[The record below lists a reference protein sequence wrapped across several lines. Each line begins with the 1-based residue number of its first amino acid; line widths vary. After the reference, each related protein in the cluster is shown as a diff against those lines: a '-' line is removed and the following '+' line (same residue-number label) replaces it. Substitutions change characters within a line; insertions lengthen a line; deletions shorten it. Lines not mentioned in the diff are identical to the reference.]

1 MHTQSVRN
9 LKRFAH
15 LPRLSAH
22 EVGRPK
28 FRMSNPW
35 ISTLGDFRVDPAY
48 DGYFIAAGTACNK
61 QTLFAIP
68 QNNPFTIPGGA
79 TFTKT
84 LQTTSM
90 SQSAQFPSPTRM
102 LVRDILVYT
111 DNSMNQADVAQLASQ
126 TIVLFRIGEK
136 PFLTVGLAGKLTAGG
151 GVWAQQAIGD
161 GATGAGVLGVTNFG
175 VPSTQSA
182 FSLVAAGAMATG
194 PNAKPEENFPEVQ
207 GILIGTTE
215 NFSVDVDPTQAA
227 HINAPGVGFT
237 TAATIAY
244 AAGIGVNLWVYLEG
258 TTVKAVR

>member
-9 LKRFAH
+9 IKRFAH

-90 SQSAQFPSPTRM
+90 SQSAQFPSPSRM

-151 GVWAQQAIGD
+151 GVWAQQTIGAA
-161 GATGAGVLGVTNFG
+161 ATGAGVLGVTNFG

-182 FSLVAAGAMATG
+182 FSLVAAGASGAS
-194 PNAKPEENFPEVQ
+194 AAESFPEVQ

-237 TAATIAY
+237 AAATTDY
-244 AAGIGVNLWVYLEG
+244 SAGIGVNLWVYLEG